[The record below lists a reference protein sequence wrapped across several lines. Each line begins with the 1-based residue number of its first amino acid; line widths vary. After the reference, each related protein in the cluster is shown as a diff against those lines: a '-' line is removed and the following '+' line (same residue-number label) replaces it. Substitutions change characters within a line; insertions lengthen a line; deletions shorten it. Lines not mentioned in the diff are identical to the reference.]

1 MKRKWNW
8 PIWVGFVVVVAGLFS
23 YEFFA
28 RFPITRDFPWAN
40 LLLFGIGVALLIVGL
55 FRAFGRPQVYR
66 GKIFG
71 SIFAAI
77 AVLVV
82 AFFSYAI
89 FYVLRQVPAS
99 AGAPRVGQ
107 KAPDFLLL
115 DQNGK
120 PVGLGDLLSRTI
132 GTEGGRADFLSRFL
146 VTAMQLRVAEFSAT
160 GFRSSRRVAFA
171 LSASASIRRILT
183 SGNRKSWVHVSA
195 AVRSE
200 CEGYSPIR
208 CLASRGGTERS
219 GHCAPSRISP

>member
-8 PIWVGFVVVVAGLFS
+8 PIWVGFVVVVAAVFS

-40 LLLFGIGVALLIVGL
+40 LLLFGIGIALLIAGL

-77 AVLVV
+77 AVLCV
-82 AFFSYAI
+82 AFFSYVN
-89 FYVLRQVPAS
+89 FYVLHQVPAS

-107 KAPDFLLL
+107 KAPDFFLL

-120 PVGLGDLLSRTI
+120 PVGLGDLLRGPS
-132 GTEGGRADFLSRFL
+132 GPRA
-146 VTAMQLRVAEFSAT
+146 VALIFYR
-160 GFRSSRRVAFA
+160 GF
-171 LSASASIRRILT
+171 
-183 SGNRKSWVHVSA
+183 W
-195 AVRSE
+195 
-200 CEGYSPIR
+200 
-208 CLASRGGTERS
+208 
-219 GHCAPSRISP
+219 